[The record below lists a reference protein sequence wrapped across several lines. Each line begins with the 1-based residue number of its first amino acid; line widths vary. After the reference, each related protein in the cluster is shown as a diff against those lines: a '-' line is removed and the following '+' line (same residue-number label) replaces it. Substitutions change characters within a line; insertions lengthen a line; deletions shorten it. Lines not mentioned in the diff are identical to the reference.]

1 MGSKAV
7 LSHTINAPG
16 RTLKVSATPG
26 LNNILHNFPAA
37 TNLTTSPQFAHAS
50 STSRIFPHDLQF
62 NIIIRGQVFKLSY
75 EQIMY
80 DEPNLFT
87 TAFLDGFSE
96 ADTRTLTIP
105 GRSPVLFGYI
115 YEYLSGY
122 AILPNPDIDLRNL
135 ASDCEYY
142 GLQRLKDQLTLP
154 KLGDAL
160 SSRHSLSRV
169 VRFEDV
175 VTRQAHA
182 VDWTENGLVD
192 TSDPAIKHILVFLTK
207 ANFRLD
213 LTVKS
218 NGECAQ
224 ASFGI
229 ELPPYATSLR
239 SKPLSF
245 RDEGLTDWTAIMA
258 EALSATPL
266 TLNDGEFE
274 GNFGDLVQW
283 VGSFMIRFSAGT
295 TSSSLSTGPS
305 RSAGGLQDP
314 ETTEKLS
321 KIMPGL
327 SESMR
332 VRSLQGQN
340 TLKLSTSFWASHMSL
355 IIAPPDGSSTTTDE
369 TNRNSNLVAK
379 VLNCSLSTGLYRRKC
394 TKPLVNF

>member
-1 MGSKAV
+1 MGSMPV
-7 LSHTINAPG
+7 LSHTIAPG
-16 RTLKVSATPG
+16 RSLKVSATPG
-26 LNNILHNFPAA
+26 ITSILNSFPTAA
-37 TNLTTSPQFAHAS
+37 NLTSPQFAAS
-50 STSRIFPHDLQF
+50 RPVLAHDAQF
-62 NIIIRGQVFKLSY
+62 NIVIRGQVFKLSY

-96 ADTRTLTIP
+96 ADTRTLSIP
-105 GRSPVLFGYI
+105 GRSPALFALI

-135 ASDCEYY
+135 VSDCEYY

-154 KLGDAL
+154 KLADAL
-160 SSRHSLSRV
+160 CSRHTLSRV

-182 VDWTENGLVD
+182 AGWTENGLVD
-192 TSDPAIKHILVFLTK
+192 TSETTPNHILVFLTK
-207 ANFRLD
+207 VNFRVD
-213 LTVKS
+213 LTVKA

-229 ELPPYATSLR
+229 ELPSYATSLR

-245 RDEGLTDWTAIMA
+245 RDESLSDWTAVMA

-266 TLNDGEFE
+266 TLNSGEFE

-295 TSSSLSTGPS
+295 AASGSSLSSGAS
-305 RSAGGLQDP
+305 RSALGVQDP

-327 SESMR
+327 SENLR
-332 VRSLQGQN
+332 LRALQGQN
-340 TLKLSTSFWASHMSL
+340 TLKLSTSFWASDMSL

-369 TNRNSNLVAK
+369 NTRNNNLVAK

-394 TKPLVNF
+394 TRPLVNI